1 MAWMVVARRGKRG
14 PHKQARGAL
23 SFLIDTDLSGGAS
36 LHLNSSMA
44 GRGHPRLVSF
54 PTGDVSP
61 TPAPAQAYTLM
72 HMTGGPHSPKGRTGA
87 PQRLWPWGPC
97 TSSRE

>member
-23 SFLIDTDLSGGAS
+23 SFLMDTDLSGGAS

-44 GRGHPRLVSF
+44 GRVTPGLYLSRLE
-54 PTGDVSP
+54 T
-61 TPAPAQAYTLM
+61 
-72 HMTGGPHSPKGRTGA
+72 
-87 PQRLWPWGPC
+87 
-97 TSSRE
+97 